1 MMTTPPSFRMH
12 FVQRVLR
19 VALLVWVLCMPV
31 VAGAQNNR
39 NQSQNNRSQSRN
51 RGISFND
58 QGQPQLKSDQQN
70 LDDWLNSPMLKD
82 LANKPE
88 VQVLISMFAKHIFVV
103 NGRIY
108 ATDDFEPD
116 PYPLP
121 GAQVTVTCV
130 GDTAEIYTAAT
141 NEKGEFLIPIFLR
154 QRLKDN
160 RLHVKI
166 AYIGMDGV
174 NRTFEPVERKMM
186 GQKVQHL
193 AFDSL
198 VLKSQAVTMA
208 EAEVVAEL
216 QKLYQKGDTVI
227 FNAEAYEMPS
237 GSVLLDLVRRLPG
250 LQYIGGRLTYMN
262 RDIEEIRLNGDNFF
276 KHDMSVA
283 LQNMPHD
290 KLKSLK
296 VYEVPDDTLD
306 VMSDQHLVMD
316 MNTKEAMNTV
326 HTLNAHLGA
335 TLLKFKQWEAGLDA
349 TRWKKGGGQTRV
361 NVHSS
366 TIPSG
371 GLVETEVNTGANV
384 SYEQEFSK
392 MKVDGGANYG
402 YGRNVYRSSSYN
414 RLFLPDYTQ
423 NSIGERSNGS
433 KQYSYGGNIRLD
445 GHFSK
450 NTFLNTRADFSRTD
464 SRSWSTSRDSIFTD
478 LPEGVSDAISGGVVV
493 PGLGGL
499 ADASGLGGIV
509 GASGVS
515 GIAVS
520 TTNTSNSSHSISKN
534 VNWSGGL
541 TQYFGEE
548 RQTEIGVNANYGFQ
562 DGETTST
569 NSSHT
574 RFYLMGD
581 SLRIVDHLIETPS
594 QRHSAGASARFRHR
608 FGEYTNLR
616 LNYDF
621 RYNRRTNSQTYSDL
635 LYGGQPQP
643 IDSLHYD
650 NRYKDVSHG
659 PSLDVRY
666 DNDILLLQLQGRAHP
681 TTRSAYNTQ
690 YTRHFENSFTALQ
703 YHANARM
710 ELKMHR
716 EKNKLILSYNGSNN
730 LPSPDDISSVVDYSN
745 PMVIRMGN
753 PDLKSAF
760 IHQLHAEYQI
770 GTLMRL
776 STSYNR
782 TDNQMTTLS
791 LIDPRTG
798 VRTTKPTNING
809 NWGST
814 SNFFIT
820 KGIGDV
826 SLIGTLNYS
835 YNHGVSFVQN
845 YGQSGPVKSA
855 SLWQRVDA
863 VMYATYTNKNL
874 MLIGTASYSRDHNKS
889 DYAAT
894 ATKGQQASANV
905 GLEYTL
911 PLKLNIKAKTDLRY
925 TRRFGYELESANR
938 SEYLWNAS
946 IEYRF
951 LDFVTASLEWRDILK
966 SQRGF
971 NASMSAT
978 GWSETQ
984 QYGNTSFVVLR
995 LGVRLFK

>member
-1 MMTTPPSFRMH
+1 MFSFNPPNLS
-12 FVQRVLR
+12 VQRVLR
-19 VALLVWVLCMPV
+19 VALLAVVLCLPLL
-31 VAGAQNNR
+31 AGAQNNR
-39 NQSQNNRSQSRN
+39 GQSRSN
-51 RGISFND
+51 RNLSINSK
-58 QGQPQLKSDQQN
+58 GQPQLQSDQQN

-82 LANKPE
+82 LANRPE
-88 VQVLISMFAKHIFVV
+88 VQVLISMFAKQIFVV

-108 ATDDFEPD
+108 ATDDFEPT

-141 NEKGEFLIPIFLR
+141 NEKGEFLVPIFLR

-166 AYIGMDGV
+166 SYIGMDGV
-174 NRTFEPVERKMM
+174 DRDFVPVERKMM
-186 GQKVQHL
+186 GQKVQHV

-198 VLKSQAVTMA
+198 VLKSKAVTMA

-335 TLLKFKQWEAGLDA
+335 TLLKFQQWEAGLDV
-349 TRWKKGGGQTRV
+349 TRWKKGGGQARLNFNT
-361 NVHSS
+361 S
-366 TIPSG
+366 TIPSSG
-371 GLVETEVNTGANV
+371 SLIETEVNTRGNI
-384 SYEQEFSK
+384 SYEQELGNT
-392 MKVDGGANYG
+392 KVDGRANYG
-402 YGRNVYRSSSYN
+402 YSRDAYRSSSYN
-414 RLFLPDYTQ
+414 RLFLPEYTQ
-423 NSIGERSNGS
+423 NSQSEHSNGS
-433 KQYSYGGNIRLD
+433 KQYTYGGNIRLD
-445 GHFSK
+445 GHWGK
-450 NTFLNTRADFSRTD
+450 NTFWNTRADISRTD

-478 LPEGVSDAISGGVVV
+478 LSGMSGT
-493 PGLGGL
+493 
-499 ADASGLGGIV
+499 SGLSEIP
-509 GASGVS
+509 ALS

-520 TTNTSNSSHSISKN
+520 TTTTSNTSKSINKN
-534 VNWSGGL
+534 FSWSGGL

-548 RQTEIGVNANYGFQ
+548 RQTETGLTASYGYQ
-562 DGETTST
+562 NGETTST

-581 SLRIVDHLIETPS
+581 SLRVLDHVIETPS
-594 QRHSAGASARFRHR
+594 QRHNTSAQARFRHR

-616 LNYDF
+616 VNYDF
-621 RYNRRTNSQTYSDL
+621 RYSQRTNSQTYFDL

-659 PSLDVRY
+659 PSLDVKY
-666 DNDILLLQLQGRAHP
+666 DNDLLMLQLQGRAHP
-681 TTRSAYNTQ
+681 TTRSADNTQ
-690 YTRHFENSFTALQ
+690 YTNRFENSFTAVQ
-703 YHANARM
+703 YYANARM

-716 EKNKLILSYNGSNN
+716 EKNKLTLSYNGSNN
-730 LPSPDDISSVVDYSN
+730 LPSPDDISSVIDYSN
-745 PMVIRMGN
+745 PMIIRMGN

-760 IHQLHAEYQI
+760 THSMRAEYQL

-782 TDNQMTTLS
+782 TDNQITNLS
-791 LIDPRTG
+791 LIDRRTG
-798 VRTTKPTNING
+798 VRTTKPTNIDG

-814 SNFFIT
+814 SNLFIT
-820 KGIGDV
+820 KGFGDV

-835 YNHGVSFVQN
+835 YNHGVSYVQN
-845 YGQSGPVKSA
+845 YGQADPVKSA
-855 SLWQRVDA
+855 SKWQRFDA

-874 MLIGTASYSRDHNKS
+874 ILIGTANYSRDHNKS
-889 DYAAT
+889 DYVET
-894 ATKGQQASANV
+894 ATKGQQAGANV

-911 PLKLNIKAKTDLRY
+911 PLKMMVKCKTDLRY

-946 IEYRF
+946 VEYRF

-978 GWSETQ
+978 GWSESQ
-984 QYGNTSFVVLR
+984 QYGNTSFVVLN
-995 LGVRLFK
+995 LALKLFR

>member
-1 MMTTPPSFRMH
+1 MFSFNPPSLS
-12 FVQRVLR
+12 VQRLLR
-19 VALLVWVLCMPV
+19 VALLALMLCLPF
-31 VAGAQNNR
+31 AASAQNNR
-39 NQSQNNRSQSRN
+39 
-51 RGISFND
+51 RGRLPINS
-58 QGQPQLKSDQQN
+58 QGQPQLQSDQQN
-70 LDDWLNSPMLKD
+70 LDEWLNSPMLKD

-88 VQVLISMFAKHIFVV
+88 VQVLISMFAKQIFVV
-103 NGRIY
+103 NGKIY
-108 ATDDFEPD
+108 GTDDFEPT

-154 QRLKDN
+154 QRLKSN
-160 RLHVKI
+160 NLHVKI

-174 NRTFEPVERKMM
+174 DRDFVPVERKMM
-186 GQKVQHL
+186 GQKVLHVSL
-193 AFDSL
+193 DSL
-198 VLKSQAVTMA
+198 VLKSKAVTME

-216 QKLYQKGDTVI
+216 QKLYQRGDTVI
-227 FNAEAYEMPS
+227 FNADAYEMPS

-335 TLLKFKQWEAGLDA
+335 TLVKFQQWEAGLDA
-349 TRWKKGGGQTRV
+349 TRWKKNGGQTRL
-361 NVHSS
+361 NFNTS
-366 TIPSG
+366 TIPSSG
-371 GLVETEVNTGANV
+371 SLIETEVNTRGNI
-384 SYEQEFSK
+384 SYEQELGNT
-392 MKVDGGANYG
+392 KVDGRANYG
-402 YGRNVYRSSSYN
+402 YGRDAYRSSSYN
-414 RLFLPDYTQ
+414 RIFLPEYTQ
-423 NSIGERSNGS
+423 NSMSERRNGS
-433 KQYSYGGNIRLD
+433 KQYTFGGNLRLD
-445 GHFSK
+445 GHWGK
-450 NTFLNTRADFSRTD
+450 NTFWNTGADFSRTD

-478 LPEGVSDAISGGVVV
+478 L
-493 PGLGGL
+493 
-499 ADASGLGGIV
+499 ASI
-509 GASGVS
+509 
-515 GIAVS
+515 S
-520 TTNTSNSSHSISKN
+520 TTSTSNSSRSIN
-534 VNWSGGL
+534 RNFNWSGGL

-548 RQTEIGVNANYGFQ
+548 RQTEAGLTASYGYQ
-562 DGETTST
+562 NGETTST

-581 SLRIVDHLIETPS
+581 SLRILDHVIETPS
-594 QRHSAGASARFRHR
+594 ERHNVSAQARFRHR

-616 LNYDF
+616 VNYDF
-621 RYNRRTNSQTYSDL
+621 RYSQRTNSQTYNDL
-635 LYGGQPQP
+635 LGGVLSP

-659 PSLDVRY
+659 PSLDMKY
-666 DNDILLLQLQGRAHP
+666 DNNLLMLQLQGRAHP
-681 TTRSAYNTQ
+681 TTRSADNTQ
-690 YTRHFENSFTALQ
+690 YNRHFDNSFTALQ

-716 EKNKLILSYNGSNN
+716 EKNKLTLTYNGSNN

-753 PDLKSAF
+753 PQLKSAF
-760 IHQLHAEYQI
+760 TQSMHAEYQI

-782 TDNQMTTLS
+782 TDNQITNLS
-791 LIDPRTG
+791 LIDRQTG
-798 VRTTKPTNING
+798 VRTTKPMNIDG

-814 SNFFIT
+814 SNIFIT
-820 KGIGDV
+820 KGVGDV

-835 YNHGVSFVQN
+835 YNHGVSFVQS
-845 YGQSGPVKSA
+845 YDELHPTKSA
-855 SLWQRVDA
+855 SKWHRVDA
-863 VMYATYTNKNL
+863 LMCATYTNKNL
-874 MLIGTASYSRDHNKS
+874 ILIGTANYSRDYNKS
-889 DYAAT
+889 DYVAT
-894 ATKGQQASANV
+894 ATTGQQAGANV

-911 PLKLNIKAKTDLRY
+911 PLKLNIKCKTDLKY
-925 TRRFGYELESANR
+925 TRRFGYELASANR

-946 IEYRF
+946 AEYRF
-951 LDFVTASLEWRDILK
+951 LDFLTASLEWRDILK

-984 QYGNTSFVVLR
+984 QYGNTSFVVFKLA
-995 LGVRLFK
+995 VRLFR

>member
-1 MMTTPPSFRMH
+1 MFLFNPPILSM
-12 FVQRVLR
+12 QRALR
-19 VALLVWVLCMPV
+19 VALLALVLCVPV
-31 VAGAQNNR
+31 FSQAQNNR
-39 NQSQNNRSQSRN
+39 RN
-51 RGISFND
+51 LPINSK
-58 QGQPQLKSDQQN
+58 GQAQLNADQQN
-70 LDDWLNSPMLKD
+70 LDDWLNSPMLKE

-88 VQVLISMFAKHIFVV
+88 LQVLISMFAKQIFVV
-103 NGRIY
+103 NGKIY
-108 ATDDFEPD
+108 GTDDFEPT

-121 GAQVTVTCV
+121 GAQITVTCV
-130 GDTAEIYTAAT
+130 GDTAEVYTGTT
-141 NEKGEFLIPIFLR
+141 NDSGEFLIPIFLR
-154 QRLKDN
+154 QRLKSN
-160 RLHVKI
+160 KLHVKI

-174 NRTFEPVERKMM
+174 NADYEPVERKMM

-198 VLKSQAVTMA
+198 VLKSRAVTMA

-250 LQYIGGRLTYMN
+250 LQYIGGKLMYMN
-262 RDIEEIRLNGDNFF
+262 RSIDEIRLNGDNFF

-326 HTLNAHLGA
+326 HTLNAHVGA
-335 TLLKFKQWEAGLDA
+335 TMLKFKQWEAGLDA
-349 TRWKKGGGQTRV
+349 TRWKKNGGQTRL
-361 NVHSS
+361 NFNTS
-366 TIPSG
+366 TIPSSG
-371 GLVETEVNTGANV
+371 SLIETEVRTRGNV
-384 SYEQEFSK
+384 SYEQELGNT
-392 MKVDGGANYG
+392 KVDGRANYG

-414 RLFLPDYTQ
+414 RLFLPQYTQ
-423 NSIGERSNGS
+423 NSASERSNGS
-433 KQYSYGGNIRLD
+433 KQYSYGANLNLN
-445 GHFSK
+445 GHWGK
-450 NTFLNTRADFSRTD
+450 NTYWDMRADFSRND
-464 SRSWSTSRDSIFTD
+464 SHSWSTSTDSIFTD
-478 LPEGVSDAISGGVVV
+478 LAGLPGSSGT
-493 PGLGGL
+493 PGLSVPSTL
-499 ADASGLGGIV
+499 AI
-509 GASGVS
+509 
-515 GIAVS
+515 S
-520 TTNTSNSSHSISKN
+520 TTNTSTSSHSIN
-534 VNWSGGL
+534 DEVNWRGSL
-541 TQYFGEE
+541 TQFFGDE
-548 RQTEIGVNANYGFQ
+548 RQTEVGVNASYGYQ

-569 NSSHT
+569 NSTHT

-581 SLRIVDHLIETPS
+581 SLRVVDHIIETPS
-594 QRHSAGASARFRHR
+594 QRHGASAQARFRHR
-608 FGEYTNLR
+608 FGEFTNLNV
-616 LNYDF
+616 NYDF
-621 RYNRRTNSQTYSDL
+621 RYSQRTNSQTYNDL
-635 LYGGQPQP
+635 LAGVLTP

-650 NRYKDVSHG
+650 NRYKDLSHG
-659 PSLDVRY
+659 PSLDVKY
-666 DNDILLLQLQGRAHP
+666 VNKLLILQLRGRAHP
-681 TTRSAYNTQ
+681 TTRSADNTQ
-690 YTRHFENSFTALQ
+690 FTRHFENSFTALQ
-703 YHANARM
+703 YYADARM
-710 ELKMHR
+710 ELKMHH
-716 EKNKLILSYNGSNN
+716 EKNKLTLSYNGSNS

-760 IHQLHAEYQI
+760 THTARAEYQI
-770 GTLMRL
+770 GTLMRV
-776 STSYNR
+776 SASYNR

-791 LIDPRTG
+791 LIDPLTG
-798 VRTTKPTNING
+798 VRTTRPTNING

-814 SNFFIT
+814 SNLFIT

-845 YGQSGPVKSA
+845 YGQADPMKSA
-855 SLWQRVDA
+855 SKWQRVDA
-863 VMYATYTNKNL
+863 LLYATYTNKNL
-874 MLIGTASYSRDHNKS
+874 ILIGSASYSRDHNKS
-889 DYAAT
+889 DYVET
-894 ATKGQQASANV
+894 ATKGQQAGANV

-911 PLKLNIKAKTDLRY
+911 PLKLNIKCKSDLKY

-946 IEYRF
+946 VEYRF

-971 NASMSAT
+971 NATMSST

-984 QYGNTSFVVLR
+984 QYGNTSMVVFKLA
-995 LGVRLFK
+995 VKLFK